1 MFIKK
6 YKKMEKLN
14 DLRYIIGLFFAIV
27 GAVLVVLSYTSTANL
42 KTFGT
47 NLNLFSGGAML
58 VLGIG
63 LLWASGKKNI
73 E

>member
-1 MFIKK
+1 
-6 YKKMEKLN
+6 MEKLN

>member
-1 MFIKK
+1 
-6 YKKMEKLN
+6 MEKLN

-27 GAVLVVLSYTSTANL
+27 GAVLVVLPLTTTTNV

-47 NLNLFSGGAML
+47 NLNLFAGGAML

-63 LLWASGKKNI
+63 LLWASGKPNT
-73 E
+73 EGDS